1 MQKYNSRF
9 KNSLNKNVFYFLLV
23 LLSFAFCLLPF
34 EKAHAQELSLGI
46 EPPIIQIDTKRPAS
60 INTPITV
67 ENSSDVPV
75 SLRIMLKAF
84 TASDAQNGYVKYYTE
99 NTPEAKPA
107 IFSYIQFA
115 QNDHN
120 IDVLKLAPKQTKVV
134 MMHIGV
140 PEKIDLGDYYFSV
153 VFINVPDET
162 DDKTTALQTAG
173 GIATNVLLTIG
184 PSGPTSGN
192 IVEFSTPFFMEHG
205 PVPFILRLKNT
216 SDHYITPKG
225 EILINNM
232 FGQTI
237 GRVDLLPVNVL
248 SQTIRAIPDKLLSP
262 DASKAANFVRP
273 TTRYE
278 AAVWPETFLLGPYT
292 AQVTIALSNQ
302 GPVFRKTIFFFA
314 FPWYLTLLLIILI
327 AVAVY
332 IGYRVKKRL
341 N

>member
-1 MQKYNSRF
+1 MKTSNF
-9 KNSLNKNVFYFLLV
+9 KFQIVTLLALTFLYGSLPLHTIY
-23 LLSFAFCLLPF
+23 
-34 EKAHAQELSLGI
+34 AQELSLGI

-60 INTPITV
+60 ITTPITV

-84 TASDAQNGYVKYYTE
+84 TASDAQNGYVKYYPE
-99 NTPEAKPA
+99 NASEAKPA

-120 IDVLKLAPKQTKVV
+120 IDILKLAPKQSKVV
-134 MMHIGV
+134 TMHIGV

-153 VFINVPDET
+153 VFINLPDET
-162 DDKTTALQTAG
+162 DPKSTALKAAG

-192 IVEFSTPFFMEHG
+192 IVEFSSPFFLEHG
-205 PVPFILRLKNT
+205 PVPFTLRLKNT

-225 EILINNM
+225 EILIQNM

-237 GRVDLLPVNVL
+237 GRVDLLPVNIL

-262 DASKAANFVRP
+262 DASRSANFVRP

-278 AAVWPETFLLGPYT
+278 AAVWPESFLIGPYT
-292 AQVTIALSNQ
+292 ATVTIALSNQ
-302 GPVFRKTIFFFA
+302 GPVFKKSIFFFA
-314 FPWYLTLLLIILI
+314 FPWYLTLLLIFLI
-327 AVAVY
+327 VMGAY
-332 IGYRVKKRL
+332 IWHRVKKKL
-341 N
+341 T